1 MLKSFVPNIVK
12 SKVVGIAF
20 LQLLQFR
27 VAFESLWLLRLFS
40 SSLSLFCA
48 TFCLLVLVVNVSHS
62 VLARPVVEE
71 SLPIFDPV
79 PGRVFGW
86 CLVRGPV
93 RLRRDAER
101 RFLDVGDDRL
111 STPTMRGEIWL
122 VLDGSGQL
130 SIL

>member
-1 MLKSFVPNIVK
+1 MIIFLLIEKIVHC
-12 SKVVGIAF
+12 
-20 LQLLQFR
+20 QP
-27 VAFESLWLLRLFS
+27 
-40 SSLSLFCA
+40 
-48 TFCLLVLVVNVSHS
+48 